1 MQGSVS
7 RWGNSIAVR
16 IPKAIAEGAR
26 LRVGDRVTLE
36 VKGESIIMTPARK
49 RYALED
55 LLAQMKPEHR
65 HEEPDWGEP
74 QGEEVW

>member
-1 MQGSVS
+1 MRGAVS

-16 IPKAIAEGAR
+16 IPKAIAEGAH
-26 LRVGDRVTLE
+26 LKVGDEIKLE
-36 VKGESIIMTPARK
+36 LKGESIVMTPARK
-49 RYALED
+49 RYALKD

-65 HEEPDWGEP
+65 HEETDWGEP